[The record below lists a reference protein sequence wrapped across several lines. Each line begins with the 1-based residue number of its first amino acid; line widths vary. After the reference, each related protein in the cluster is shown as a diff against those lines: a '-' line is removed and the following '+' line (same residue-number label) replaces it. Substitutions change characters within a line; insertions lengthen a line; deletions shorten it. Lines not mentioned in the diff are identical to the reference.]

1 MKKILLLSACA
12 LTLLIGGCK
21 KDTIDFTGYTRADG
35 TTPDPGTGTGAGT
48 VVTVNPA
55 YNYQPVSKDSYWKR
69 ASSGVGQDPDT
80 TTEVML
86 GTTLTDQGRLYYI
99 ASSKIASESETTTTN
114 FYNSGDTYSAREVD
128 ADGDF
133 TEIVY
138 LKANLAVGQEWDAA
152 EFKPSPDAQA
162 TGKIVEKGI
171 TRTVKGKI
179 FKDVIHTKIIIK
191 LSNGSGGFDT
201 FADTD
206 YYIAKGVGVIEG
218 RAVVLGITV
227 TTQLYEFSIK

>member
-12 LTLLIGGCK
+12 LTLLISACQ

-35 TTPDPGTGTGAGT
+35 TTPDPGTVSGTA
-48 VVTVNPA
+48 VTVNPA

-69 ASSGVGQDPDT
+69 ASSGVGQPSDT

-86 GTTLTDQGRLYYI
+86 GTTLTDQGRVYNI
-99 ASSKIASESETTTTN
+99 ASSKLASEARATTTN
-114 FYNSGDTYSAREVD
+114 FYNSGDTYSARDVD

-133 TEIVY
+133 IETVY
-138 LKANLAVGQEWDAA
+138 LKANMAVGQEWDAA
-152 EFKPSPDAQA
+152 ELKPSADVQA
-162 TGKIVEKGI
+162 TGKILEKGI

-191 LSNGSGGFDT
+191 FANGNGGFDT
-201 FADTD
+201 LADTD
-206 YYIAKGVGVIEG
+206 YYIAKGVGVIEA
-218 RAVVLGITV
+218 RAVALGVTV
-227 TTQLYEFSIK
+227 TTQLYDFSIK